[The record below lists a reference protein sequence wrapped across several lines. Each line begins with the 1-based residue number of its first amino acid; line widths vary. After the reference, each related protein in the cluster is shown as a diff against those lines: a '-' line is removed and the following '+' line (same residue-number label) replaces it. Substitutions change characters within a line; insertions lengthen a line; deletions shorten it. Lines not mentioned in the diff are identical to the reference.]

1 MLDGSLGTGGPWD
14 TLYLPGPKPDGRDR
28 RSFVGDI
35 IFLKVVWKLA
45 HTCKAITS
53 FPSEFILSKNK
64 SWSLSAFQVPSS
76 KWQVVESIKRYKI
89 QPLE

>member
-1 MLDGSLGTGGPWD
+1 MGVWALEAPGTLCTSLVLDLMAGTGDPLWGI
-14 TLYLPGPKPDGRDR
+14 L
-28 RSFVGDI
+28 F
-35 IFLKVVWKLA
+35 FFKVVWKLA

-53 FPSEFILSKNK
+53 FPSEFILSKNE